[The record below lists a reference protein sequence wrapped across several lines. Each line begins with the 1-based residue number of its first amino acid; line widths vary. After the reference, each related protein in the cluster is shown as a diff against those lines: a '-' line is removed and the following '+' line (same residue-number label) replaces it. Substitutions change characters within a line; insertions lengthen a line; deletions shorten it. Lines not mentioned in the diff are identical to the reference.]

1 MKNNKIKYVG
11 FWERTLASTID
22 SVLSLLIAAPI
33 LTSLYGR
40 DYLDNKLI
48 GIASGPVNILMTWVL
63 PAVAVIAFWVFK
75 QATPGKMAI
84 SARIVD
90 ARTGNPATT
99 RQLVGRYFAYFV
111 AAMPLFLGILWVAL
125 DKRKQGWHDKLAGT
139 VVVKVGTSTGWRGCN
154 DNQSDEY

>member
-22 SVLSLLIAAPI
+22 SILSLLIAAPI
-33 LTSLYGR
+33 LTSLYGWN
-40 DYLDNKLI
+40 YLDGKSM
-48 GIASGPVNILMTWVL
+48 GAASGPVNILITWIL
-63 PAVAVIAFWVFK
+63 PAAAVIAFWVFK

-90 ARTGNPATT
+90 AKTGDPASTL
-99 RQLVGRYFAYFV
+99 QLVGRYFAYFV
-111 AAMPLFLGILWVAL
+111 AAMPLFLGILWVAF

-139 VVVKVGTSTGWRGCN
+139 VVVKVGIPT
-154 DNQSDEY
+154 